1 MAGAEKE
8 TGPASAGLRLLTLTG
23 VVAICAPATA
33 NAAAWVAPIDGQE
46 IWTNTAGKRGGLSY
60 YETSGYL
67 EAPLTQ
73 NDSIVISPWLI
84 QDYSDETGW
93 RAEATI
99 AAKHVITR
107 SEHTITA
114 VQAGAL

>member
-1 MAGAEKE
+1 M
-8 TGPASAGLRLLTLTG
+8 
-23 VVAICAPATA
+23 VV
-33 NAAAWVAPIDGQE
+33 
-46 IWTNTAGKRGGLSY
+46 
-60 YETSGYL
+60 
-67 EAPLTQ
+67 
-73 NDSIVISPWLI
+73 SPWLI

-114 VQAGAL
+114 VQAGALWVSDPAAHCEEGGAEARRRRRQRD